1 MNRFVLVACLLF
13 IAALAG
19 CSEDVPR
26 SPPQKWENLDVWIES
41 RPPKIE
47 PGMIEF
53 LVIINR
59 DGRKVASD
67 VLVYLQIGEDG
78 RWVQA
83 IQDGHVGVYRRA
95 MRVVDPNRDILNVQL
110 KRGEQETVMHFPLNF
125 GETK

>member
-1 MNRFVLVACLLF
+1 MNRRIFVLGLVLTL
-13 IAALAG
+13 ALAS
-19 CSEDVPR
+19 CADEAPR

-41 RPPKIE
+41 RPPIVQ
-47 PGMIEF
+47 PGMNEF

-67 VLVYLQIGEDG
+67 VLVNLQIGESG

-95 MRVVDPNRDILNVQL
+95 MRVADPNRDVLHVQL
-110 KRGEQETVMHFPLNF
+110 KRDGQETVMQFPLNF
-125 GETK
+125 AAPK